1 MDKKAEN
8 WKESE
13 HVHHF
18 RAPLSSID
26 IGGVIYNGKYLDIY
40 NQARDEYLRDIG
52 YPYTKLYTEE
62 KCHLS
67 VVEVNIKYL
76 KPINFDELIEIVT
89 KIEKIGTSSLVFNQ
103 AIYRDARRQLCNTAS
118 FVIVCTKNR
127 KPEPIPKELVTT
139 MKSYQP

>member
-1 MDKKAEN
+1 MDKKVEN
-8 WKESE
+8 WKKFE

-52 YPYTKLYTEE
+52 YPYTKLYKEE

-76 KPINFDELIEIVT
+76 KPVNFDELIEIVT
-89 KIEKIGTSSLVFNQ
+89 KIEKIGTTSLVFNQ
-103 AIYRDARRQLCNTAS
+103 AIYKKERKQLCNTAK
-118 FVIVCTKNR
+118 FIIVCTKNR
-127 KPEPIPKELVTT
+127 KSEPIPKELVIA
-139 MKSYQP
+139 MKSCQV